1 MKNHTN
7 LFTGAE
13 RGFLASNLKNKIK
26 GTNINYGD
34 ILENKNIQY
43 KIDNIFH
50 FAGPSDD
57 FDFANEE
64 KTIKTII
71 NGTINLLNLA
81 KKKNAKFIFASTKG
95 ADKPNNVYCHSKLLM
110 EEYIKNNYDNY
121 IILRIPRV
129 YDKKRNK
136 GLMKKLKL
144 NLVAEKDMGKKIE
157 YTTLKNFIDQ
167 TLLVVNQRNIV
178 YNYNNLEYNSI
189 HYINENFIDRR

>member
-1 MKNHTN
+1 
-7 LFTGAE
+7 
-13 RGFLASNLKNKIK
+13 
-26 GTNINYGD
+26 
-34 ILENKNIQY
+34 
-43 KIDNIFH
+43 
-50 FAGPSDD
+50 
-57 FDFANEE
+57 
-64 KTIKTII
+64 
-71 NGTINLLNLA
+71 
-81 KKKNAKFIFASTKG
+81 
-95 ADKPNNVYCHSKLLM
+95 M
-110 EEYIKNNYDNY
+110 EEYIKNTYDNY